1 MKPMSAF
8 MNIEIEEIQK
18 VTEEVIDAMNR
29 LIPQL
34 SSSYAS
40 PSIQDLEQIVSSP
53 CTSLFVAR
61 NINQNSRIVGS
72 LTLVLYRIPTGIRA
86 WIEDVVVDQDE
97 RKKGIGEALNRFAI
111 DYSSKQDAHSINL
124 TSHPNRKG
132 ANRLYRDLGFK
143 QRETNVYRYIP
154 FQSK

>member
-1 MKPMSAF
+1 MKPMSDF
-8 MNIEIEEIQK
+8 LNIEIEEIQR

-53 CTSLFVAR
+53 CASLLVAR
-61 NINQNSRIVGS
+61 NINQNSKIVGS

-111 DYSSKQDAHSINL
+111 DYANKRGTDSINL
-124 TSHPNRKG
+124 TSHPKRKA

-143 QRETNVYRYIP
+143 QLETNVYRYIP
-154 FQSK
+154 LLSE

>member
-1 MKPMSAF
+1 MPSN

-34 SSSYAS
+34 SSAHAS
-40 PSIQDLEQIVSSP
+40 PSIQDLEQIASSP
-53 CTSLFVAR
+53 CTSLLVAKD
-61 NINQNSRIVGS
+61 INQNSKIVGS

-111 DYSSKQDAHSINL
+111 DYANKRDAHSINL
-124 TSHPNRKG
+124 TSHPNRKD

-143 QRETNVYRYIP
+143 QRETNVYRYAP
-154 FQSK
+154 LQS

>member
-1 MKPMSAF
+1 MKPMSDF
-8 MNIEIEEIQK
+8 MNIEIEEIQR
-18 VTEEVIDAMNR
+18 VTEEVIDAMNQ

-53 CTSLFVAR
+53 CASLLVAR
-61 NINQNSRIVGS
+61 DINQNSKIVGS

-97 RKKGIGEALNRFAI
+97 RKKGIGEVLNRFAI
-111 DYSSKQDAHSINL
+111 DYASIRGANSINL
-124 TSHPNRKG
+124 TSHPNRKA

-143 QRETNVYRYIP
+143 QRETKVYRYIP
-154 FQSK
+154 LLSE

>member
-1 MKPMSAF
+1 MKSMSAS
-8 MNIEIEEIQK
+8 MNIEIEEIQT

-40 PSIQDLEQIVSSP
+40 PSIQNLEQIVSSP
-53 CTSLFVAR
+53 CTSLLVAR
-61 NINQNSRIVGS
+61 DINQNNKIVGS

-86 WIEDVVVDQDE
+86 WIEDLVVDQDV

-111 DYSSKQDAHSINL
+111 DYASKRDAHSINL
-124 TSHPNRKG
+124 TSRPNRKA
-132 ANRLYRDLGFK
+132 ANRLYRGLGFK
-143 QRETNVYRYIP
+143 QLETNVYRYIP
-154 FQSK
+154 LQSK

>member
-1 MKPMSAF
+1 MSNF
-8 MNIEIEEIQK
+8 MNIEIEEIQI

-34 SSSYAS
+34 SSSYAP

-53 CTSLFVAR
+53 CSSFLVAR
-61 NINQNSRIVGS
+61 DINQNSKIVGS

-86 WIEDVVVDQDE
+86 WIEDVVVDIDE

-111 DYSSKQDAHSINL
+111 DYASKRGAHSINL
-124 TSHPNRKG
+124 TSHPNRKA

-143 QRETNVYRYIP
+143 QLETNVYRYIP

>member
-1 MKPMSAF
+1 MPSN
-8 MNIEIEEIQK
+8 MNIDIEEIQK
-18 VTEEVIDAMNR
+18 ITEEVIDAMNR

-34 SSSYAS
+34 SSAYAS

-53 CTSLFVAR
+53 CTSLLVAR
-61 NINQNSRIVGS
+61 DSLQSNRIVGC
-72 LTLVLYRIPTGIRA
+72 LTLVWYRIPTGVRA

-97 RKKGIGEALNRFAI
+97 RKKGIGETLNRFAI
-111 DYSSKQDAHSINL
+111 DYASKRGAHSINL
-124 TSHPNRKG
+124 TSHPNRKA